1 MRIQRESLT
10 SEISQLKGE
19 NTQLNKTINVDKEQI
34 RAKESEI
41 VNLNISLL
49 ERNKTQRDIQNDLSI
64 TMNHKDN
71 ELNGIRNKMKQ
82 W

>member
-19 NTQLNKTINVDKEQI
+19 NTQLNKTINEDKDNI
-34 RAKESEI
+34 RAKDSEI

-49 ERNKTQRDIQNDLSI
+49 ERNKTQRDI
-64 TMNHKDN
+64 
-71 ELNGIRNKMKQ
+71 
-82 W
+82 